1 MFLHLEVISIK
12 VSKKVFLF
20 EKHVGPYKN
29 VGKTF
34 QRVCKLASEKG
45 IKFNQMIGVY
55 YDDPKEK
62 KPSELRCEVGA
73 VVDDSEE
80 SIQKI
85 EQKLIDLPGLEVKI
99 LPEMKGEAVWF
110 PFKGIISIMIGV
122 NRVYNF
128 LGKHCGQNWT
138 SQPSIELYDHGE
150 KKMLFFIPMENH
162 ESMVPFEDL
171 KTK

>member
-1 MFLHLEVISIK
+1 MWAPIRMWGRLFRGFASLLQ
-12 VSKKVFLF
+12 KK
-20 EKHVGPYKN
+20 
-29 VGKTF
+29 
-34 QRVCKLASEKG
+34 AS
-45 IKFNQMIGVY
+45 NLTQMIGVY